1 MKSLAA
7 LALAG
12 CTATAPIHHVVLR
25 PEVEA
30 SFNWGYALTE
40 RANTENAWCLYGTRS
55 RDSAFVTRAEYP
67 VVAQA
72 GPHHIYFGCRKAADY
87 LGRAHSH
94 NSMYG
99 VNTPCRHSPLDLKGV
114 DEKLS
119 VVVCRDERE
128 VLVKRKGEHTTTPK
142 Q

>member
-1 MKSLAA
+1 MKALAA

-12 CTATAPIHHVVLR
+12 CTATLPVKHVVVH
-25 PEVEA
+25 PAVEA

-55 RDSAFVTRAEYP
+55 RDSAYVSRAEYP

-72 GPHHIYFGCRKAADY
+72 GPHHIMFGCRKAPDY

-94 NSMYG
+94 NSAYK
-99 VNTPCRHSPLDLKGV
+99 VNNPCRHSPLDLRGL
-114 DEKLS
+114 DDKLS
-119 VVVCRDERE
+119 VVVCRNERE
-128 VLVKRKGEHTTTPK
+128 VLSKREGESKTTPK
-142 Q
+142 E